1 MLLKTAETK
10 RANSKRVVFETI
22 DPEST
27 LRVVVAPFKNLW
39 VALPLDVTRK
49 IVRLSAEESLLKTG
63 DRIQVD
69 NFSAQIFRLYEHI
82 YDEPNPDLE
91 SHCVV
96 LHLSPTQIVALT
108 MSQVPAIVNLPKAAL
123 EPISADY
130 RDLYMINIASHIT
143 LMERATDD
151 VTVFVLAMDKLM
163 GLLPDDADGM
173 PLAA

>member
-1 MLLKTAETK
+1 MLLKAAETK

-39 VALPLDVTRK
+39 VALPMSVTRK
-49 IVRLSAEESLLKTG
+49 IVRLTPEDAQLATG
-63 DRIQVD
+63 DRLQVD

-82 YDEPNPDLE
+82 YDQPNPDPE

-96 LHLSPTQIVALT
+96 LHLSPTHIVAMT
-108 MSQVPAIVNLPKAAL
+108 MTQVPAIVNLPKAAL

-130 RDLYMINIASHIT
+130 RDLFRLDIASHIT
-143 LMERATDD
+143 LMERPTED
-151 VTVFVLAMDKLM
+151 VTVFILDMEKLM
-163 GLLPDDADGM
+163 GLLPDDPG
-173 PLAA
+173 